1 MVTLT
6 DTLPHPSPSSLTL
19 ITSTL
24 GAPSSWLLN
33 AYIAETL
40 RPQSHTGNGPGRAV
54 VLVSFVNDGRFWRE
68 GLRRGVST
76 CPAGFYF
83 KWWMEWRFSVDGLNA
98 GYMIGGD

>member
-6 DTLPHPSPSSLTL
+6 DTIPHPSPFSLTL

-24 GAPSSWLLN
+24 GAPPSWLLN

-40 RPQSHTGNGPGRAV
+40 RPMGSGNAGRAV
-54 VLVSFVNDGRFWRE
+54 VLVSFVNDERFLRE

-76 CPAGFYF
+76 CAAGISSSRRRM
-83 KWWMEWRFSVDGLNA
+83 WDWSE
-98 GYMIGGD
+98 